1 LTDRHVLNRLHKR
14 GSVSA
19 LKVGKALASIVLA
32 ACIAGL
38 SSIGMPSAQAKQQCS
53 RAMPSNPHRHWSWRV
68 IDGRKCWYEGRPGLS
83 KSMLE
88 WPEAT
93 SEEPGSSREVTGD
106 VTVKPGNPLDSQAW
120 APEGSETL
128 GRFGDWTITK
138 NDAVITLHSDT
149 RNLAARCSDATMT
162 YMAFIRISD
171 LGSITGRPEVKP
183 PPYFN
188 FTAWADSNEP
198 ANFTFLVS
206 YASDAYATGI
216 VVLNPK
222 FADQNTK
229 FWAVLKSARSRF
241 SYRTSN
247 GTISISAVDLS
258 PAIAR
263 FQRECFKIFK
273 ANAHHR
279 LREPVPL
286 DWLRR

>member
-1 LTDRHVLNRLHKR
+1 
-14 GSVSA
+14 
-19 LKVGKALASIVLA
+19 
-32 ACIAGL
+32 
-38 SSIGMPSAQAKQQCS
+38 
-53 RAMPSNPHRHWSWRV
+53 
-68 IDGRKCWYEGRPGLS
+68 
-83 KSMLE
+83 MLE